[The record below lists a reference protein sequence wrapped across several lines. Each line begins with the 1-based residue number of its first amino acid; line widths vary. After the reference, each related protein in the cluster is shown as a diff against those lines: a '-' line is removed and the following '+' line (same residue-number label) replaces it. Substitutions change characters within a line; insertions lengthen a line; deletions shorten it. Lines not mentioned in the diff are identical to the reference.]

1 MERFSH
7 LMNRVPQLLL
17 RSPLHGLMS
26 SRYLL
31 ITFTGRKSGK
41 RYTTP
46 VAYLGQGD
54 TIILT
59 TDSLW
64 WKNLRGGAPV
74 GLRVK
79 GQDLT
84 GTAEAV
90 TDEEAIAEALRALVK
105 RVPAYG
111 RFAQVSRGPNGE
123 PNPEEITR
131 AIRNGR
137 VLVRVRLESV
147 TRLEPCSGDN
157 PRRPTVTPHP

>member
-1 MERFSH
+1 MGRLSH
-7 LMNRVPQLLL
+7 LMNQVPRRLL

-46 VAYLGQGD
+46 VAYLSDGD

-59 TDSLW
+59 TDSPW
-64 WKNLRGGAPV
+64 WKNLRDGAPV
-74 GLRVK
+74 RLRVK

-90 TDEEAIAEALRALVK
+90 TDEEAVAEALRALVK

-111 RFAQVSRGPNGE
+111 RFAQVSLGPDGE
-123 PNPEEITR
+123 PNPEELAR

-137 VLVRVRLESV
+137 VLVRVQLDRA
-147 TRLEPCSGDN
+147 P
-157 PRRPTVTPHP
+157 